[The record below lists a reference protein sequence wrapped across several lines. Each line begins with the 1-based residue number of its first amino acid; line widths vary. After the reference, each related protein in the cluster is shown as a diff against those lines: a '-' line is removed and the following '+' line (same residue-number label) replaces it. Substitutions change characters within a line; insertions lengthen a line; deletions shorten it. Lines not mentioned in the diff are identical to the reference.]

1 MEGGKRALVQVAK
14 QIEELAENNPCGMED
29 SMLLNIANS
38 IKSMISTKVRQEL
51 SREASARYLGLSLR
65 TFCRYVENG
74 RIPKGHRS
82 GHKELSW
89 YIDELDAIKLNKST
103 SEK

>member
-1 MEGGKRALVQVAK
+1 MEEGKRALVQVAK

-29 SMLLNIANS
+29 DILDSFANALKS
-38 IKSMISTKVRQEL
+38 LIKIKIRNEL

-65 TFCRYVENG
+65 TFCRYVEAG
-74 RIPKGHRS
+74 RIPRGHRC

-89 YIDELDAIKLNKST
+89 YVDELDAVKTK
-103 SEK
+103 K

>member
-1 MEGGKRALVQVAK
+1 MDEGRTALVQVAK
-14 QIEELAENNPCGMED
+14 QIAELAESNPCGMND

-65 TFCRYVENG
+65 TFCRYVEDG
-74 RIPKGHRS
+74 RIPRGHRS

-89 YIDELDAIKLNKST
+89 YIDELDAVKLKKDT
-103 SEK
+103 LEK